1 MTVAVVGAG
10 VVGLACAWELAR
22 AGADVLVLDAGTAGG
37 GVSRGNAGWICPTI
51 TAPLPAPGMVREGL
65 RQLVT
70 RGGAFTLRPHA
81 DPTFAHWLWTFR
93 RNCTLPRYEAGTRA
107 LLALNRRT
115 MELYDRYRAG
125 GLAFEMH
132 DTGLVLA
139 ARTRAGLAPYLRL
152 ARLVAQL
159 GYDGR
164 IDELD
169 GREAAR
175 VEPAL
180 DENAVECALHA
191 HEGRYVRPEELTAA
205 LVASVREL
213 GAEVRE
219 RIRVSALRQANGG
232 WVLSTSTGSS
242 GLGADKVV
250 VAAGLGSPALLR
262 EHGVRLPL
270 IGARGYSVMVAGEG
284 VPPAHALYLTE
295 AKLALSAYSAGV
307 RVAGVLELGAR
318 GTTPPAGAGA
328 RLVAAARPYLRGW
341 RPADSPEATWAG
353 LRPASADGLPLIG
366 AVPGRAGLY
375 VATGHTMSGVALAPA
390 TAAALAPLVL
400 HGERPPEL
408 EPFDPGRLP

>member
-1 MTVAVVGAG
+1 
-10 VVGLACAWELAR
+10 
-22 AGADVLVLDAGTAGG
+22 
-37 GVSRGNAGWICPTI
+37 
-51 TAPLPAPGMVREGL
+51 
-65 RQLVT
+65 
-70 RGGAFTLRPHA
+70 
-81 DPTFAHWLWTFR
+81 
-93 RNCTLPRYEAGTRA
+93 
-107 LLALNRRT
+107 
-115 MELYDRYRAG
+115 
-125 GLAFEMH
+125 
-132 DTGLVLA
+132 
-139 ARTRAGLAPYLRL
+139 
-152 ARLVAQL
+152 
-159 GYDGR
+159 
-164 IDELD
+164 
-169 GREAAR
+169 
-175 VEPAL
+175 
-180 DENAVECALHA
+180 
-191 HEGRYVRPEELTAA
+191 
-205 LVASVREL
+205 
-213 GAEVRE
+213 
-219 RIRVSALRQANGG
+219 
-232 WVLSTSTGSS
+232 VLSTSTGSS

-353 LRPASADGLPLIG
+353 LRPVSADGLPLIG

-375 VATGHTMSGVALAPA
+375 VATGHAMSGVALAPA